1 MQDKIERKVT
11 IKAPKERVY
20 SAIADPK
27 QITQWFPD
35 QIDGELK
42 EGEQPIFHFS
52 GHGKNRVYV
61 VAMRPHDY
69 FAYRWV
75 PGASDFV
82 GDVLN
87 TDTTLVEFNITET
100 DGVSTVSMT
109 ESGFSKLPKE
119 QAEAA
124 IKQNSGG
131 WEFMLGRLEK
141 FFTEQK

>member
-1 MQDKIERKVT
+1 MQDKIERKVI
-11 IKAPKERVY
+11 IKAPKENVY
-20 SAIADPK
+20 TAIADPK
-27 QITQWFPD
+27 QITKWFPD
-35 QIDGELK
+35 KIDGELK

-52 GHGKNRVYV
+52 GHGKSQIYV

-75 PGASDFV
+75 PGASNFV
-82 GDVLN
+82 GDVLS
-87 TDTTLVEFNITET
+87 TDSTLVEFNITET

-109 ESGFSKLPKE
+109 ESGFSKLPKP

-124 IKQNSGG
+124 FKQNSGG

-141 FFTEQK
+141 IFPEEK